1 MKILIKRDITGTAQ
15 PAPDQIDVGELV
27 LNAVTGKLYTKLTN
41 GNIMSWSGDN
51 VCFESTPTLSIS
63 HQGSSV
69 EDTIPDLCC
78 VGDAITF
85 QVAGLRPSP
94 ATYTFALE
102 ELTTN
107 NANITSSTPTFEN
120 YTESQT
126 VGAATVDVD
135 LRKATIPINIDI
147 DVVDSINKISIFKF
161 VVNYDGHKILE
172 QLLTTIC
179 KETIQEG

>member
-15 PAPDQIDVGELV
+15 PAPDQLDVGELV

-41 GNIMSWSGDN
+41 GNIVSWTSDN
-51 VCFESTPTLSIS
+51 VCFESSPTLSID
-63 HQGSSV
+63 HQGNVV
-69 EDTIPDLCC
+69 EDTIADLCC
-78 VGDAITF
+78 VGDSITF

-94 ATYTFALE
+94 AVYSFALE

-107 NANITSSTPTFEN
+107 NANITASTPTFEN

-126 VGAATVDVD
+126 VGGATVDVD
-135 LRKATIPINIDI
+135 LRKATIPMNIDI

-161 VVNYDGHKILE
+161 IVTYEGNKILE
-172 QLLTTIC
+172 KLLTAVC